1 MCDEWMRPLQL
12 EISFAEFHALPRN
25 NAYKYEYLDG
35 HAYLSPRPKY
45 YHALL
50 DLDAY
55 AAAAPKGQTAFSEP
69 LPAGANPDVRVRP
82 LLVSDWETMVPLLA
96 AAFER
101 QLPFGALEA
110 ETRQQAV
117 RHALERTRAGGD
129 GPVIES
135 ASLMALD
142 GPGGSEIGA
151 ILVTLLPD
159 ADPSAWDSFHWREPP
174 PADCIEHRLGRPHL
188 TWIFVHPWCAG
199 RGTGTALLTGAVGRL
214 RALGYREMASTFL
227 PTNDSSVLWHWRCG
241 FRLVEYAGSTRRV
254 ERRIRESLRS
264 GPEA

>member
-1 MCDEWMRPLQL
+1 MCDEWMRPLKL
-12 EISFAEFHALPRN
+12 PISIAEFHALPRN

-45 YHALL
+45 YHAVL

-55 AAAAPKGQTAFSEP
+55 AATP
-69 LPAGANPDVRVRP
+69 PAEGDPDMRLRP
-82 LLVSDWETMVPLLA
+82 LLSDDWETLVPLFA

-101 QLPFGALEA
+101 QPPFGGLDE
-110 ETRQQAV
+110 ETRKQAA
-117 RHALERTRAGGD
+117 RQALERTRGGGD

-135 ASLMALD
+135 ASFVALD
-142 GPGGSEIGA
+142 GPGGNAIGS

-159 ADPSAWDSFHWREPP
+159 ADASAWDSFHWREAP
-174 PADCIEHRLGRPHL
+174 PADCVARRLGRPHL
-188 TWIFVHPWCAG
+188 TWVFVHPWCAG

-241 FRLVEYAGSTRRV
+241 FRLVEYAGSTRRI
-254 ERRIRESLRS
+254 ERRVRESLR
-264 GPEA
+264 